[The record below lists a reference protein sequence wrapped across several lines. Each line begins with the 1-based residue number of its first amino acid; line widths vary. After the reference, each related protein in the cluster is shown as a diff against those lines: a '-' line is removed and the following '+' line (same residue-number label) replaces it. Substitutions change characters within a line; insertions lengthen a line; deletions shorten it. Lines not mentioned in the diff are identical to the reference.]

1 VGRPTK
7 SAALHDL
14 QGTELRTNLAVSAVP
29 GALPRPDRSLSKEA
43 KKKFRQLAKQ
53 LHDVRQAVT
62 AGDADLLTLY
72 CSTWERLQQAN
83 ENIRT
88 QGLIVEYVR
97 FDSNGRPITVEK
109 PNISLK
115 IAEVCER
122 TCLSYL
128 ARLGLTPKDRE
139 HVRPTAPRASGRE
152 KTARERLEEEQAEL
166 EALDSVV
173 DEPVNDEGLLA
184 DIAEINATVL
194 AEEPLTPAQEL
205 LKEVDEALEEK

>member
-1 VGRPTK
+1 VGRPAK
-7 SAALHDL
+7 SPELHAL
-14 QGTELRTNLAVSAVP
+14 QNTELRSNLAVSAVP
-29 GALPRPDRSLSKEA
+29 GALPRPDKSLSKEA

-53 LHDVRQAVT
+53 LHDVRNAVT

-72 CSTWERLQQAN
+72 CSTWMRLQQAN

-88 QGLIVEYVR
+88 QGLIVETTRLDAAGIAHV
-97 FDSNGRPITVEK
+97 VER

-139 HVRPTAPRASGRE
+139 LVRPTAAKPTGRE
-152 KTARERLEEEQAEL
+152 KTARERLDEEQAEL
-166 EALDSVV
+166 DALDVAV
-173 DEPVNDEGLLA
+173 DEPANEELLA
-184 DIAEINATVL
+184 DLAEIESTVL
-194 AEEPLTPAQEL
+194 VDEPLTPAQEL
-205 LKEVDEALEEK
+205 LREADKALEDK